1 MLWVI
6 GAAVVGAAGLGAL
19 GFFALR
25 VFGAVR
31 VLSREVKRA
40 GAVLNEAAAPVM
52 AGLDALNRDAAA
64 AGRRPS

>member
-6 GAAVVGAAGLGAL
+6 GAVAVGVVCFGAL

-31 VLSREVKRA
+31 ALSREVKRA
-40 GAVLNEAAAPVM
+40 GAVLNEAAAPVV
-52 AGLDALNRDAAA
+52 AGLDALNRDAGA